1 MNPKYAFF
9 IWTSYALTA
18 AVVLWNV
25 LAPRLRR
32 NDLLRRLSEGA
43 DDETDGNDE

>member
-9 IWTSYALTA
+9 IWASYALTA
-18 AVVLWNV
+18 AVVAWN
-25 LAPRLRR
+25 LFAPRLRR

-43 DDETDGNDE
+43 DPMDNDE

>member
-18 AVVLWNV
+18 LVVLWNL

-32 NDLLRRLSEGA
+32 NDLQRRLSEGA
-43 DDETDGNDE
+43 DDTESDE

>member
-9 IWTSYALTA
+9 IWTSYALA
-18 AVVLWNV
+18 AVVVLWNL

-32 NDLLRRLSEGA
+32 RDLRRRLTEVA
-43 DDETDGNDE
+43 DETESSE

>member
-9 IWTSYALTA
+9 IWTSYGLTA
-18 AVVLWNV
+18 LVVLWNL

-32 NDLLRRLSEGA
+32 NDLQRRLSEGA
-43 DDETDGNDE
+43 DDTESDE

>member
-18 AVVLWNV
+18 AVVLWN
-25 LAPRLRR
+25 LLGPRLRR
-32 NDLLRRLSEGA
+32 NDLQRRLSEGA
-43 DDETDGNDE
+43 DDTESDE